1 MKLFITAFIQV
12 FLVAANTYFISKVF
26 YVGIAIAG
34 FGISFTWT
42 FNVRRVAFGSI
53 TDRIIYSLGAMA
65 GGLSGVFLSQLI
77 LK

>member
-42 FNVRRVAFGSI
+42 FNVKRVAFGSI